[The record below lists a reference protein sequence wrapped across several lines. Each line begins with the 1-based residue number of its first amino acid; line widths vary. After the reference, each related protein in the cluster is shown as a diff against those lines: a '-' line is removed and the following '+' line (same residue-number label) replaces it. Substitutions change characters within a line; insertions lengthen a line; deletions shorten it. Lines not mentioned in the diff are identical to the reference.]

1 MALGIFAM
9 VTSEFVVAGL
19 MPQIAS
25 GLDVSISEVGYLITA
40 FALAMAVG
48 GPVLTVLVMRL
59 RPKAA
64 LMLLFGMFLA
74 GNVLAAVAP
83 NYQAMVFARLV
94 AGTAS
99 QAFFGAAVSI
109 SVVLVQPEVR
119 GRAMALVMN
128 GLMLGTLLGLPL
140 ATFIGEAYGWRAAF
154 WAISA
159 LTVVAALC
167 TLGWV
172 PALAR
177 IVGGSLRQ
185 EIGVFRS
192 PRLWL
197 VLSTSL
203 LVIGA
208 TFSAFSFLN
217 PILTGISGFDT
228 GAVPVLLVA
237 YGAATVV
244 GNMIVGRLADRYA
257 IPVLLGGL
265 VLNLVF
271 LTGFALFA
279 HVSATAVACM
289 LGIGLVGVTMNP
301 AMGVRVQR
309 AGNVGPLVN
318 TIHGSFITG
327 GVMVSSAVG
336 ALAIDGFGL
345 RAPLWLG
352 AGLALLGILT
362 LVPDL
367 ARRAAPGVRQDQ
379 VMA

>member
-59 RPKAA
+59 RPKTA

-83 NYQAMVFARLV
+83 NYPAMVLARLV

-217 PILTGISGFDT
+217 PILTGLSGFDT

-244 GNMIVGRLADRYA
+244 GNMIVGRLADEHA
-257 IPVLLGGL
+257 LPVLLGGL

-336 ALAIDGFGL
+336 GLAIDGFGL

-367 ARRAAPGVRQDQ
+367 TRRAAPEVRQGQ
-379 VMA
+379 VVA